1 MSNGSEVLTQNIRSV
16 AMPNIFVRFRAYFS
30 GVALYGMAIAIYSFL
45 PYYRGFISRS
55 DLDISYLPDILRHTL
70 GVALAVLGANT
81 YGLIIHCYIGY
92 VVIGCFW
99 FLFYPRARENTRTVI
114 FWRVAG
120 RTMRGWRDL
129 FMNRSMAVP
138 PETQLSKEE
147 KSTMLFFLVKFFFVP
162 VMVNFF
168 FANLG
173 TFLKSGHSLL
183 FAPLADSG
191 EGSNR
196 LLYFTVLNFMLIV
209 DTGFFV
215 FGYLFEFELWGNELR
230 STESTIFGWVVT
242 LACYPPLN
250 GLVTHEIGWGS
261 SDYAVFPSPLAASV
275 TVTVSLALFF
285 VYTWAT
291 VSLGLKASN
300 LTNRGIVK
308 TGPYAYVRHPA
319 YITKNLHWLVMG
331 LPLIAV
337 NWVAALSIA
346 GWAAIYFLRA
356 VTEERHLLADPQ
368 YQTYCKKVPYRFIP
382 GVI

>member
-1 MSNGSEVLTQNIRSV
+1 MSVGSEVLTENIRSV
-16 AMPNIFVRFRAYFS
+16 ATPNIWIRFRAYFS
-30 GVALYGMAIAIYSFL
+30 GVALYGAAIALYSFL

-55 DLDISYLPDILRHTL
+55 DLDVSYLPDSLRHSL
-70 GVALAVLGANT
+70 EIVLSVLGANT
-81 YGLIIHCYIGY
+81 FGLIIHGY
-92 VVIGCFW
+92 VGYLVIGFFW
-99 FLFYPRARENTRTVI
+99 FLFYPRARENTRTII
-114 FWRVAG
+114 FWRVVG
-120 RTMRGWRDL
+120 RIMKGWRDL
-129 FMNRSMAVP
+129 FLGWGMAIP

-147 KSTMLFFLVKFFFVP
+147 KATIFFFLVKFFFVP
-162 VMVNFF
+162 VMINFF

-173 TFLKSGHSLL
+173 AFLKSGHSLL
-183 FAPLADSG
+183 TVAPADSM
-191 EGSNR
+191 EDNNR
-196 LLYFTVLNFMLIV
+196 LLYFTLLNFMLII

-230 STESTIFGWVVT
+230 STESTFFGWVVT

-250 GLVTHEIGWGS
+250 GLVTQEIGWGS
-261 SDYAVFPSPLAASV
+261 SDYAVFPSPVASSV
-275 TVTVSLALFF
+275 TVTVSLVLFF

-308 TGPYAYVRHPA
+308 TGPYAFVRHPA
-319 YITKNLHWLVMG
+319 YIAKNLHWLVMG